1 MEIEKQIRLTEIIEE
16 FDESKLREWL
26 GEHGMLCF
34 RHGRELIQKLPEPL
48 DKAVE
53 ENMSQKAGEL
63 EQQLRVFLQ
72 QAKKGEHAGGGILGR
87 AAEYLVAQRGV
98 ES

>member
-1 MEIEKQIRLTEIIEE
+1 
-16 FDESKLREWL
+16 
-26 GEHGMLCF
+26 
-34 RHGRELIQKLPEPL
+34 
-48 DKAVE
+48 
-53 ENMSQKAGEL
+53 MSQKAGEL